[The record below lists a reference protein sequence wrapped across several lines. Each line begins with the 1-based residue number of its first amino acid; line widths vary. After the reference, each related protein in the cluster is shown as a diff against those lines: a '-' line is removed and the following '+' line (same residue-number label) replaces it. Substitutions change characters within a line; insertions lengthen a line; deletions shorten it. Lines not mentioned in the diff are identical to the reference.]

1 MVDKRL
7 EPEELP
13 YPLPPWRH
21 RFRTLSVYCEV
32 DEAALARGVPAP
44 LSLCSNIVQVTV
56 MHFESTV
63 PDRPYFDS
71 AVIARV
77 RYGERTGGN
86 WVHAFT
92 STDQVLSGTRE
103 LWGYNMKL
111 AQIGLHVDQDR
122 IWGHTARLGQTL
134 IEIDMATGGPAVPV
148 PDMFPRLFVKALPE
162 TERPEAVDRQVVM
175 MVADTEV
182 TQTLWGEGLLRLASG
197 GADPLGEL
205 QPGRVLGASYVAGN
219 QVLNWGRVVTEAV
232 Q

>member
-1 MVDKRL
+1 MVDKKL
-7 EPEELP
+7 YHVELP

-32 DEAALARGVPAP
+32 DEAALARRVPAP
-44 LSLCSNIVQVTV
+44 LSLCSNVVQVTV

-71 AVIARV
+71 AVIANV
-77 RYGERTGGN
+77 RYGECTGGN

-111 AQIGLHVDQDR
+111 ADIELHIDQGR

-134 IEIDMATGGPAVPV
+134 IEIDMSTGGQAVPV
-148 PDMFPRLFVKALPE
+148 PDLFPRLFVKALPE

-182 TQTLWGEGLLRLASG
+182 TQTLWGEGVLRLTSSG
-197 GADPLGEL
+197 EDALGEL
-205 QPGRVLGASYVAGN
+205 QPGRVLGASYVAGD
-219 QVLNWGRVVTEAV
+219 QVLNWGRVVSEAV